1 MGLRCTLLQKQLAYQ
16 GTQNLRTQRGEFRS
30 ASPNVRHQGIFHQD
44 PPNCVQPPLNK
55 SEKENNK
62 PLPTLPSQALGLI
75 TCHNIFQST
84 ATLQQVQGLTQ
95 QGSSNK
101 AANPASPQG
110 FKPKVRPMQ
119 SNQQWTPTLNSN
131 SQTRGPNQS
140 NKNKQ
145 RNKSYLVTN
154 KNTPKRI

>member
-55 SEKENNK
+55 SQKSKQQATSNPAKSSTWAHN
-62 PLPTLPSQALGLI
+62 LPQYI
-75 TCHNIFQST
+75 QST
-84 ATLQQVQGLTQ
+84 TLQQVQGLTQ

-110 FKPKVRPMQ
+110 FKPKVWPMQ
-119 SNQQWTPTLNSN
+119 SNQQETPTLNSN
-131 SQTRGPNQS
+131 SQTRGPQLVQ
-140 NKNKQ
+140 KHKQ
-145 RNKSYLVTN
+145 TTRVT
-154 KNTPKRI
+154 